1 VSAVGFE
8 EGLRRFDLHLRA
20 ERNLSVH
27 TRDALARAL
36 KLAPEGLAPAL
47 LELDLVGA
55 VAEDRDGCWRI
66 VSPPP
71 AGRAYGAAR
80 LIAG

>member
-1 VSAVGFE
+1 MNTPDPPRLVPAAGRAPTVSGVA
-8 EGLRRFDLHLRA
+8 RRILAALAD
-20 ERNLSVH
+20 SPC
-27 TRDALARAL
+27 TRDALSRAL

-47 LELDLVGA
+47 LELELTGA

-71 AGRAYGAAR
+71 A
-80 LIAG
+80 